1 MADQR
6 TIDAVEASNADDLLR
21 IVDRHCSAQAWDPL
35 LELRRLLAAALT
47 RGKQLWGVDE
57 HIRYRLALEAP
68 ARLAAEAVSEGPA
81 RFALGPLT
89 EVVATRHTFAE
100 VSPHLEPGPNRS
112 WVAQERVLRGEE
124 IDPGGIELGLI
135 ELPLRL
141 ERWETAYSE
150 VTYKKDRVESEPPAT
165 TGLAALQLPT
175 DAEEVEDPGGR
186 TALAALVATWVEQS
200 NGRAT
205 VVCAAGGLADAVRL
219 VGVRKAMAASIDL
232 PVAAGLMAW
241 AAASGGAHGRRRG
254 GAAGRLATWWVLA
267 ELTGSEW
274 PPVPQHLREL
284 IDPLEWWVW
293 SDLGGSTGWNLSLAV
308 HSPSEGLTWA
318 LAAADA
324 D

>member
-6 TIDAVEASNADDLLR
+6 TIDAVEGSDTDVLLR
-21 IVDRHCSAQAWDPL
+21 IVDGHCSAQAWDSL

-89 EVVATRHTFAE
+89 EVVATTHTFAE
-100 VSPHLEPGPNRS
+100 VSPHLAPGPNRS
-112 WVAQERVLRGEE
+112 WVAQECVLRGEE
-124 IDPGGIELGLI
+124 IDPEGVELGLI
-135 ELPLRL
+135 ELPLQL
-141 ERWETAYSE
+141 EPWETAYSE

-165 TGLAALQLPT
+165 TGLEVLQLPA

-186 TALAALVATWVEQS
+186 TALAALVAPWVEQS

-205 VVCAAGGLADAVRL
+205 VVCAAGRLADAVRL
-219 VGVRKAMAASIDL
+219 VGVRKAMAAPIDL

-254 GAAGRLATWWVLA
+254 RAAGRLAAWWVLA

-274 PPVPQHLREL
+274 PPVPRHLREL

-318 LAAADA
+318 IAAADA

>member
-6 TIDAVEASNADDLLR
+6 TTDAVEGSDHAELLK
-21 IVDRHCSAQAWDPL
+21 IVDGHCSSKAWDRL
-35 LELRRLLAAALT
+35 LEMRLLLADALV

-68 ARLAAEAVSEGPA
+68 APLAAAAVAEGPA

-89 EVVATRHTFAE
+89 EVVATSHTFAE
-100 VSPHLEPGPNRS
+100 LSPYLEGGPTRT

-124 IDPGGIELGLI
+124 IEPGQVDAGLI

-141 ERWETAYSE
+141 ETWETAYPN
-150 VTYKKDRVESEPPAT
+150 VTYKRDRVESEPPAT
-165 TGLAALQLPT
+165 ARMKALELPA
-175 DAEEVEDPGGR
+175 DSIEVDDPGGK

-205 VVCAAGGLADAVRL
+205 VVCAEGGLAQAVRL
-219 VGVRKAMAASIDL
+219 IGVRQALAASIDL
-232 PVAAGLMAW
+232 PTATGLMAW
-241 AAASGGAHGRRRG
+241 AAASGGAHGHRRG
-254 GAAGRLATWWVLA
+254 GAAGRLAAWWALA
-267 ELTGSEW
+267 ELTGCEW
-274 PPVPQHLREL
+274 PPDPKHLADL
-284 IDPLEWWVW
+284 MDPLEWWVW
-293 SDLGGSTGWNLSLAV
+293 SDLGGGTGWNLSLAV

-318 LAAADA
+318 IAAADA